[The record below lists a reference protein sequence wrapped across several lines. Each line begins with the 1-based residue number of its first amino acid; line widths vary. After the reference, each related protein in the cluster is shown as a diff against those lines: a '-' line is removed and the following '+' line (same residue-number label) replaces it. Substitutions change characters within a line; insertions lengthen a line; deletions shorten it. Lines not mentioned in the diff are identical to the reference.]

1 MKCKGGKSA
10 APPIFV
16 RSSMISI
23 RPGLILILIWAMAAF
38 CAHAMALEFVPQP
51 ITGGTYRF
59 KDCNGQVFGASY
71 IQQYSYANAQV
82 KVTLDPA
89 GAPYLAGLIQA
100 AGLKPNFAYQ
110 IKLGGRNSKLNPAGG
125 GDDATN
131 ERLGLQGRWWRAYPN
146 PANAKDDD
154 YFAHKDDPNYA
165 YSGYLIIGFFI
176 TDAQGGFTGRFEGD
190 NSFHVL
196 WRTSQRTPSQN
207 DGPIFNF
214 VLPATAGNPAYDMPF
229 PALPMG
235 IYGEW
240 EPTRALPGTLAMTKG
255 HYACDFILTE
265 ESFHDSGANA
275 GNWTAALG
283 APIEFDIG
291 VPTEVVWNNPA
302 DIVYPAPLSAV
313 QLNATAPEPGQF
325 SYSPPLGTVLN
336 AGSHT
341 LSMQFTPGSTG
352 VIQPPVFVQLNVQ
365 KGNPHVAWNP
375 PKNIRANMP
384 LDDTILNAV
393 ADAPGQLVYYPPFGT
408 WVNAGPLTLTVQ
420 FFPNDRVN
428 YTVPNLLKF
437 DVEAV
442 TGLLITSG
450 PWAAPAVAF
459 AGWPVQFG
467 AATEA
472 RGIAWSWD
480 FGDGTAAATGAVTS
494 HAFAAPGIYTAK
506 VTAQVPGGRS
516 ESESLGVTILPAP
529 DGLSSADGGGDAD
542 GDGFSNALE
551 LAWGSNPNLAG
562 STPLDGVNALA
573 PLAMRVSKLNVR
585 LAGSPGGRY
594 RIEMKAFLSVPK
606 TFNPAAMRLG
616 IFACGIARAVA
627 LDEFGRAR
635 IDGASVTTRLN
646 PVAGNVRTLV
656 VETSMDGSYGDLNLP
671 GELAGPYDEK
681 ILRDMTAMIVLG
693 GNVYAGKVKL
703 TVKNTGRSVIYN
715 AVK

>member
-1 MKCKGGKSA
+1 
-10 APPIFV
+10 
-16 RSSMISI
+16 MISI
-23 RPGLILILIWAMAAF
+23 RSGLILFFASAISCNLA
-38 CAHAMALEFVPQP
+38 ALEFAPQP

-89 GAPYLAGLIQA
+89 GAPYLSGLIQA
-100 AGLKPNFAYQ
+100 VGLKPNFAYQ

-131 ERLGLQGRWWRAYPN
+131 ERLGLVGRWWRAYPI
-146 PANAKDDD
+146 PGNAKDDD

-176 TDAQGGFTGRFEGD
+176 TDAQGGFSGRFEGD

-196 WRTSQRTPSQN
+196 WRTSQRAPSQN

-214 VLPATAGNPAYDMPF
+214 ILPATAGNPAYDVSN

-240 EPTRALPGTLAMTKG
+240 EPTRALPGTLSMTKG

-275 GNWTAALG
+275 GNWTAAMG

-291 VPTEVVWNNPA
+291 APTEVVWNNPA
-302 DIVYPAPLSAV
+302 EIVYPAPLSAV
-313 QLNATAPEPGQF
+313 QLNATASEPGQF
-325 SYSPPLGTVLN
+325 SYSPPLGTVLS
-336 AGSHT
+336 AGLQT
-341 LSMQFTPGSTG
+341 LSVQFTPDSTG
-352 VIQPPVFVQLNVQ
+352 VAQPPVFVQLNVQ
-365 KGNPHVAWNP
+365 KGNPHLEWNP
-375 PKNIRANMP
+375 PKNIRANTP
-384 LDDTILNAV
+384 LDETILNAT
-393 ADAPGQLVYYPPFGT
+393 ADVPGKFIYYPPFGT
-408 WVNAGPLTLTVQ
+408 WVSAGPLTLTLK
-420 FFPNDRVN
+420 FFPNDPLN
-428 YTVPNLLKF
+428 YAAPNLLKF

-450 PWAAPAVAF
+450 PWAAPTVAF

-472 RGIAWSWD
+472 RGISWSWN
-480 FGDGTAAATGAVTS
+480 FGDGTQPAAGAVTA
-494 HAFAAPGIYTAK
+494 HTFAAPGIYTVQ
-506 VTAQVPGGRS
+506 VTAQVPGGRA
-516 ESESLGVTILPAP
+516 ESQSLSVTILPAP
-529 DGLSSADGGGDAD
+529 EGLSSADGGGDAD

-551 LAWGSNPNLAG
+551 LAWGSNPNSAA
-562 STPLDGVNALA
+562 STPLDGLNALA
-573 PLAMRVSKLNVR
+573 PLSMRVSKLCVR

-594 RIEMKAFLSVPK
+594 QIELKALLSVPK
-606 TFNPAAMRLG
+606 TFNQATMRLG
-616 IFACGIARAVA
+616 VAACGIARAVV
-627 LDEFGRAR
+627 LDETGRAR

-646 PVAGNVRTLV
+646 PSSGNVRMLV
-656 VETSMDGSYGDLNLP
+656 VEVSMDGAFSDLNLP
-671 GELAGPYDEK
+671 GELAGPYDE
-681 ILRDMTAMIVLG
+681 RSAREMAAMIVLD

-703 TVKNTGRSVIYN
+703 TIKNAQRSVIFKT
-715 AVK
+715 VK

>member
-1 MKCKGGKSA
+1 ML
-10 APPIFV
+10 
-16 RSSMISI
+16 SI
-23 RPGLILILIWAMAAF
+23 RLGLILIAAVATF
-38 CAHAMALEFVPQP
+38 GGHAAALEFAPQP

-100 AGLKPNFAYQ
+100 VGLKPNFAYQ
-110 IKLGGRNSKLNPAGG
+110 IKLGGRNSKLNPVGG

-131 ERLGLQGRWWRAYPN
+131 ERLGLLGRWWRAYPI

-176 TDAQGGFTGRFEGD
+176 TDAQGGFSGRFEGD

-196 WRTSQRTPSQN
+196 WRTSQRAPSQN
-207 DGPIFNF
+207 DGPVFNF
-214 VLPATAGNPAYDMPF
+214 VLPATAGNPAYDVSN

-240 EPTRALPGTLAMTKG
+240 EPTRALPGTLSMTKG

-275 GNWTAALG
+275 GNWTAAMG

-291 VPTEVVWNNPA
+291 APTEVVWNNPA
-302 DIVYPAPLSAV
+302 DIVYPAPLTAA
-313 QLNATAPEPGQF
+313 QLNATASEPGQF

-336 AGSHT
+336 AGSQT
-341 LSMQFTPGSTG
+341 LSVQFTPDSTG
-352 VIQPPVFVQLNVQ
+352 VAQPPVFVQLKVQ
-365 KGNPHVAWNP
+365 KGNPHLEWNP
-375 PKNIRANMP
+375 PKNIRANTP
-384 LDDTILNAV
+384 LDEAILNATAEV
-393 ADAPGQLVYYPPFGT
+393 PGKFIYYPPFGT
-408 WVNAGPLTLTVQ
+408 WVSAGPLTLTLK
-420 FFPNDRVN
+420 FFPNDPVN
-428 YTVPNLLKF
+428 YSISNLLKF
-437 DVEAV
+437 EVEAV

-450 PWAAPAVAF
+450 PWAAPAIAF
-459 AGWPVQFG
+459 AGWPVQFA

-480 FGDGTAAATGAVTS
+480 FGDGTALASGAVTA
-494 HAFAAPGIYTAK
+494 HAFAAPGIYTVQ
-506 VTAQVPGGRS
+506 VTAQVPGGRA
-516 ESESLGVTILPAP
+516 ELQSLNVTILPAP
-529 DGLSSADGGGDAD
+529 EVTSSGDAD

-551 LAWGSNPNLAG
+551 LAWGSDPNSAG
-562 STPLDGVNALA
+562 STPLVGLNALA
-573 PLAMRVSKLNVR
+573 PLSMRVSKLSAR
-585 LAGSPGGRY
+585 LTGTPGGRY
-594 RIEMKAFLSVPK
+594 RIEMKVLFSVSK
-606 TFNPAAMRLG
+606 TTNPASTRLG
-616 IFACGIARAVA
+616 VFACGIARAVS
-627 LDEFGRAR
+627 LDETGRAR
-635 IDGASVTTRLN
+635 IVGASVTTHLN
-646 PVAGNVRTLV
+646 PANGNVRMLV
-656 VETSMDGSYGDLNLP
+656 VEATMDGAFSELNLP
-671 GELAGPYDEK
+671 GELAGPYDEQ
-681 ILRDMTAMIVLG
+681 IAREMTAMIVLG

-703 TVKNTGRSVIYN
+703 TVKNARRSVIFN